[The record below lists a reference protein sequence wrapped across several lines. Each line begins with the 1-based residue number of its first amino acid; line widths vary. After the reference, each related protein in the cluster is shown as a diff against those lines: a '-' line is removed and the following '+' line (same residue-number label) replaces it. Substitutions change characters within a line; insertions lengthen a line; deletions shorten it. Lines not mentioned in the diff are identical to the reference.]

1 MATRADIDHRSA
13 TGRFLVA
20 ESGADEAADARLR
33 HPAVNTIAARRRIA
47 DTSIDADRYPL

>member
-33 HPAVNTIAARRRIA
+33 HPAVNPIAARRRIA
-47 DTSIDADRYPL
+47 DASIDADRYPL